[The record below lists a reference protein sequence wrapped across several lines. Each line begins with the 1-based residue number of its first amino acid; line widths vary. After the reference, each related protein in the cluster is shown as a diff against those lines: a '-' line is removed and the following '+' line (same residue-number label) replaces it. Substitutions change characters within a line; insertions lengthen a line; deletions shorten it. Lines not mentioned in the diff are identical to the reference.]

1 MVCRSPSYPGPGSRF
16 WLRAEHGACR
26 RTGRPRVASEVA
38 VEMTVEGGFGRWPR
52 PDRFLRICHFHDS
65 EIHFCTSIH
74 RASWGTV
81 PRPTSGWFVATTSA
95 KPAAFKAR
103 QPSWAPS
110 YRRNSPTLA
119 GGNGLPSRTTWT
131 FSVPS
136 RSRKT
141 AGPSAILLGLGRHRL
156 PFGLVYLEVGMG
168 DEQVPDDRL
177 ERLAVGDRKS
187 TRLNS

>member
-1 MVCRSPSYPGPGSRF
+1 MSSRR
-16 WLRAEHGACR
+16 RACI
-26 RTGRPRVASEVA
+26 AS
-38 VEMTVEGGFGRWPR
+38 TR
-52 PDRFLRICHFHDS
+52 D
-65 EIHFCTSIH
+65 
-74 RASWGTV
+74 WGTV

-119 GGNGLPSRTTWT
+119 GGNGLPSRPPWT

-177 ERLAVGDRKS
+177 GRLAVARDAVLADGRRDDAGVGYLGRVAPV
-187 TRLNS
+187 